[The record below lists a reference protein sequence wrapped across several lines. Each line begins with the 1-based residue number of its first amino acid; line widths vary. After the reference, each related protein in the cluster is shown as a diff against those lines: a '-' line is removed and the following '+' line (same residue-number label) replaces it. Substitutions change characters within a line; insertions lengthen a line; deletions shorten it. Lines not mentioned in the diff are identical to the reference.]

1 VAGSSREPS
10 HISTPLDLAH
20 DCLWALRCEFELLP
34 PGLIAI
40 EVLNLPSVTGYIL
53 RIRSRE
59 PGMPFQRVRLIDTF
73 AATGLKFDADF
84 EGSQGYCTGR
94 SRRHTLG

>member
-1 VAGSSREPS
+1 
-10 HISTPLDLAH
+10 
-20 DCLWALRCEFELLP
+20 LRCEFELLP
-34 PGLIAI
+34 PSLIAI

-73 AATGLKFDADF
+73 AATGLKAKRIGLDRVLFFDAF
-84 EGSQGYCTGR
+84 SFTANLVF
-94 SRRHTLG
+94 S